1 MIGPAARRAYGQA
14 DEEIRTV
21 SENGTGSTTHR
32 RGRLASD
39 RNVRR
44 LNVLVAVFGILISL
58 PLMVLIALAVKLT
71 SSGPI
76 LYRQAR
82 VGHNRRRRRRSGG
95 RRGPSDPD
103 IGRREENAGGRI
115 FTMYK
120 FRTMTAR
127 SQEFEA
133 EEVWARPDDQRITRV
148 GSVLRRHRLD
158 ELPQL
163 FNVLLGDMNVVGPRP
178 EQPAI
183 FQRLQDDV
191 EAYPERQ
198 RVLPGI
204 TGWAQV
210 NHAYDQSLDDVCRKV
225 AFDLEYIRRRSAMED
240 LRIMARTLP
249 VMVGKKGAL

>member
-1 MIGPAARRAYGQA
+1 VIDPAAGPTAGPADNDIGTVPPT
-14 DEEIRTV
+14 RTR
-21 SENGTGSTTHR
+21 STKQSRWRPTR
-32 RGRLASD
+32 D

-44 LNVLVAVFGILISL
+44 LNVLVAAVGIVVTL
-58 PLMVLIALAVKLT
+58 PFMALIALAVKLT
-71 SSGPI
+71 SPGPI
-76 LYRQAR
+76 LYRQPR
-82 VGHNRRRRRRSGG
+82 VGHDRRRG
-95 RRGPSDPD
+95 RGAQGHLGPSDPD
-103 IGRREENAGGRI
+103 IGRRDDNAGGRI
-115 FTMYK
+115 FTIYK

-127 SQEFEA
+127 SGELGTTD
-133 EEVWARPDDQRITRV
+133 VWARPDDQRITPL
-148 GSVLRRHRLD
+148 GSVLRGHRLD

-178 EQPAI
+178 EQPEI

-191 EAYPERQ
+191 EAYRERQ

-225 AFDLEYIRRRSAMED
+225 ELDLEYIRRQSPMED

-249 VMVGKKGAL
+249 VMVGKRGAL

>member
-1 MIGPAARRAYGQA
+1 
-14 DEEIRTV
+14 V
-21 SENGTGSTTHR
+21 SENGTGATAHR
-32 RGRLASD
+32 RGRLTSD

-44 LNVLVAVFGILISL
+44 LNVLVAFLGIVISL

-71 SSGPI
+71 SPGPI

-82 VGHNRRRRRRSGG
+82 VGHDRRRGRGPG
-95 RRGPSDPD
+95 PRRGSSAPD
-103 IGRREENAGGRI
+103 IGRREEDAGGRI
-115 FTMYK
+115 FTIYK

-127 SQEFEA
+127 SEDLESK
-133 EEVWARPDDQRITRV
+133 ELWASPDDQRITQV
-148 GSVLRRHRLD
+148 GSVLRGHRLD

-183 FQRLQDDV
+183 FRELRDDV

-198 RVLPGI
+198 GVLPGI